1 MQLRGLL
8 NRRWSAFST
17 FCSPHWGL
25 QEKNNYAQIKS
36 DQNSCSDKIFQ
47 LKQMSSSSLPQH
59 THIHALTHALTH
71 TCTHAHIHSR
81 TCTHTHTYTQ
91 SYRHMHIRTFPG
103 SSADILHELTPFP
116 GLPAGLGW
124 SPELASLGLLGLELP
139 GLP

>member
-1 MQLRGLL
+1 MQQTLISELLMQLRGLL

-25 QEKNNYAQIKS
+25 QEKNSYAQIKS

-71 TCTHAHIHSR
+71 M
-81 TCTHTHTYTQ
+81 HTHTYTQ
-91 SYRHMHIRTFPG
+91 SYRRMHIRTFPG
-103 SSADILHELTPFP
+103 SSADILHEPTPFP

>member
-1 MQLRGLL
+1 MQQTLISELLMQLRGLL

-25 QEKNNYAQIKS
+25 QEKNSYAQIKS

-71 TCTHAHIHSR
+71 TCTHAHIHSH
-81 TCTHTHTYTQ
+81 TCTHTHTRSHTDACTYELFLAAQQTY
-91 SYRHMHIRTFPG
+91 SMSRHHFLG
-103 SSADILHELTPFP
+103 SL
-116 GLPAGLGW
+116 LGW
-124 SPELASLGLLGLELP
+124 VGALNLPLWAS
-139 GLP
+139 